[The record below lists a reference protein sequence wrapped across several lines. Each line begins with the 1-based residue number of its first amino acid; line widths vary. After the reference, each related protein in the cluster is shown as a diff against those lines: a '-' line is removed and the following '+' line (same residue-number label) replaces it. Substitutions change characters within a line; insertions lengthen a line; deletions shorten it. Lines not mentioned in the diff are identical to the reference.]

1 MSTVPLKVVK
11 RDGRV
16 VDFDEARIR
25 EAVRKAMASR
35 GVFDSQLLN
44 LVVDSVLRRLSE
56 RYGAEKI
63 PHVEE
68 IQDVVEYSLMDHGL
82 REVAKAYIL
91 YRHERTRVREE
102 KMRVLETTYV
112 DEVDKRFSVNA
123 LRLMA
128 SRYLLRDKQGRL
140 VERPKQMFQRTAA
153 LVVLADIVYD
163 PLFFDSSGSQPSWGD
178 AHTSIEQHADALGL
192 GTAGE
197 ELEVRWNVHHLE
209 RLAALYRRLDEQ
221 GMMKKPLKEIL
232 SFLQSNHNKFYSM
245 YRQYY
250 EAMVEK
256 KFLPN
261 SPTLFNAGTVLGQL
275 SACFVLDVDDDIT
288 SIMRTAETAA
298 LIFKTGGGVGVNY
311 SKLRPE
317 GDLVASTGGVAS
329 GPVSFMR
336 IIDTV
341 TDVVKQG
348 GRRRGANIGILNINH
363 PDVEKFI
370 TAKQRPGF
378 LENFNISVM
387 VLKDFWDHYRDK
399 RPYPLVNPR
408 DGSVWRLADPQKL
421 LRLMAEN
428 AWRTADPGI
437 LYHDNINQLN
447 PLLELYGE
455 INCVNPCGEQPLYP
469 NESCNLGS
477 INLHA
482 FVNKGRLDWDELERV
497 VKLAVRFLDN
507 VVDLTKH
514 PTTAIEKMTLRTRR
528 VGLGIMGLA
537 DMLYEM
543 EVPYN
548 SEEGFETMGR
558 VMEFIAHKAVEASA
572 ELAEERGSFP
582 DFHRSS
588 WARGILPFKG
598 LETPSKARLDWSS
611 LKNKA
616 MRGMRNSHLLTV
628 APTGSISML
637 ADVSSG
643 LEPQYALV
651 YRKQVS
657 AGTFYYVDQAFD
669 RYISEAGLPREEVL
683 RKVADN
689 GGSAQGL
696 ADIPPQ
702 AQRVFVTALDIPWW
716 DHLRAQHEVQ
726 MWVDASVSKTINMP
740 SWVAVEDVLKA
751 FVAGHGLGLKGLT
764 VYRDGSKSVQVL
776 TTPTQRHGAYAGE
789 TENKTL
795 ELLKRLGIDVQVRPS
810 EASPPPPLIHTSC
823 PVCGGKN
830 MVFQE
835 GCERCLDCGWSSC
848 VVA

>member
-82 REVAKAYIL
+82 SEVAKAYIL

-128 SRYLLRDKQGRL
+128 SRYLLRDSQGRL

-153 LVVLADIVYD
+153 LIVLADIAYD

-178 AHTSIEQHADALGL
+178 ADTSLDLNALALGL
-192 GTAGE
+192 GPAGE

-209 RLAALYRRLDEQ
+209 RLAALYRRLDEH
-221 GMMKKPLKEIL
+221 GMMKKPFKQVL
-232 SFLQSNHNKFYSM
+232 SFLQTNHDKFYSM

-528 VGLGIMGLA
+528 IGLGIMGLA

-582 DFHRSS
+582 DFYRSS

-598 LETPSKARLDWSS
+598 LETSSKARLDWSS

-776 TTPTQRHGAYAGE
+776 TTPTQRRGDYVGK
-789 TENKTL
+789 TENRTMDML
-795 ELLKRLGIDVQVRPS
+795 RRLGIDVQVRPS
-810 EASPPPPLIHTSC
+810 EASPPPPTIHASC

>member
-288 SIMRTAETAA
+288 SIMRT
-298 LIFKTGGGVGVNY
+298 
-311 SKLRPE
+311 
-317 GDLVASTGGVAS
+317 
-329 GPVSFMR
+329 
-336 IIDTV
+336 
-341 TDVVKQG
+341 
-348 GRRRGANIGILNINH
+348 
-363 PDVEKFI
+363 
-370 TAKQRPGF
+370 
-378 LENFNISVM
+378 
-387 VLKDFWDHYRDK
+387 
-399 RPYPLVNPR
+399 
-408 DGSVWRLADPQKL
+408 
-421 LRLMAEN
+421 
-428 AWRTADPGI
+428 
-437 LYHDNINQLN
+437 
-447 PLLELYGE
+447 
-455 INCVNPCGEQPLYP
+455 
-469 NESCNLGS
+469 
-477 INLHA
+477 
-482 FVNKGRLDWDELERV
+482 
-497 VKLAVRFLDN
+497 
-507 VVDLTKH
+507 
-514 PTTAIEKMTLRTRR
+514 
-528 VGLGIMGLA
+528 
-537 DMLYEM
+537 
-543 EVPYN
+543 
-548 SEEGFETMGR
+548 
-558 VMEFIAHKAVEASA
+558 
-572 ELAEERGSFP
+572 
-582 DFHRSS
+582 
-588 WARGILPFKG
+588 
-598 LETPSKARLDWSS
+598 
-611 LKNKA
+611 
-616 MRGMRNSHLLTV
+616 
-628 APTGSISML
+628 
-637 ADVSSG
+637 
-643 LEPQYALV
+643 
-651 YRKQVS
+651 
-657 AGTFYYVDQAFD
+657 
-669 RYISEAGLPREEVL
+669 
-683 RKVADN
+683 
-689 GGSAQGL
+689 
-696 ADIPPQ
+696 
-702 AQRVFVTALDIPWW
+702 
-716 DHLRAQHEVQ
+716 
-726 MWVDASVSKTINMP
+726 
-740 SWVAVEDVLKA
+740 
-751 FVAGHGLGLKGLT
+751 
-764 VYRDGSKSVQVL
+764 
-776 TTPTQRHGAYAGE
+776 
-789 TENKTL
+789 
-795 ELLKRLGIDVQVRPS
+795 
-810 EASPPPPLIHTSC
+810 
-823 PVCGGKN
+823 
-830 MVFQE
+830 
-835 GCERCLDCGWSSC
+835 
-848 VVA
+848 